1 MRGEQTSLPWL
12 AIKMTIKKPVK
23 NEENN
28 DDFESINDNDDG
40 DDNDDDNDDDDDD
53 VEETSTST
61 FLAGTHFDD
70 GLIASLQQYRL
81 QILVIFTKLG
91 S

>member
-1 MRGEQTSLPWL
+1 M
-12 AIKMTIKKPVK
+12 MIKKPVK

-28 DDFESINDNDDG
+28 DDFESIND
-40 DDNDDDNDDDDDD
+40 DNDDDDDD
-53 VEETSTST
+53 DDETST

-81 QILVIFTKLG
+81 QIIVIFTKLG

>member
-1 MRGEQTSLPWL
+1 M
-12 AIKMTIKKPVK
+12 MTKKPVK

-28 DDFESINDNDDG
+28 DDFESINDDDDDDDDD
-40 DDNDDDNDDDDDD
+40 DDNNDDDDD
-53 VEETSTST
+53 ETST

-81 QILVIFTKLG
+81 QIIVIFTKLG

>member
-1 MRGEQTSLPWL
+1 M
-12 AIKMTIKKPVK
+12 MIKKPVK

-28 DDFESINDNDDG
+28 DNFESI
-40 DDNDDDNDDDDDD
+40 NDDDDDD
-53 VEETSTST
+53 DDDDETST

-70 GLIASLQQYRL
+70 GFIASLQQYRL
-81 QILVIFTKLG
+81 QIIVIFTKLG

>member
-1 MRGEQTSLPWL
+1 M
-12 AIKMTIKKPVK
+12 MIKKPVK

-28 DDFESINDNDDG
+28 DDFESINDDDE
-40 DDNDDDNDDDDDD
+40 DDDDDD
-53 VEETSTST
+53 DDDETST

-81 QILVIFTKLG
+81 QIIVIFTKLG

>member
-1 MRGEQTSLPWL
+1 MI
-12 AIKMTIKKPVK
+12 IKPDK

-28 DDFESINDNDDG
+28 DDFESIND
-40 DDNDDDNDDDDDD
+40 DDDDDD
-53 VEETSTST
+53 HDDDDDDDETST
-61 FLAGTHFDD
+61 FLAGTYIDD

-81 QILVIFTKLG
+81 QIIVIFTTLG

>member
-1 MRGEQTSLPWL
+1 M
-12 AIKMTIKKPVK
+12 MTKKPVK

-28 DDFESINDNDDG
+28 DDFESINDDDDDDDDD
-40 DDNDDDNDDDDDD
+40 DDNNDDDDDD
-53 VEETSTST
+53 ETST

-81 QILVIFTKLG
+81 QIIVIFTKLG

>member
-1 MRGEQTSLPWL
+1 MAFVRGEQTSLPWL
-12 AIKMTIKKPVK
+12 AIKMMIKKPVK

-28 DDFESINDNDDG
+28 DDFESIS
-40 DDNDDDNDDDDDD
+40 DDDDDD
-53 VEETSTST
+53 DDDDETST

-81 QILVIFTKLG
+81 QIIVIFTKLG

>member
-1 MRGEQTSLPWL
+1 MAFVRGEQTSLPWL
-12 AIKMTIKKPVK
+12 AIKVMIKKPVK

-28 DDFESINDNDDG
+28 DDFESIND
-40 DDNDDDNDDDDDD
+40 DDDDDD
-53 VEETSTST
+53 DDDETST
-61 FLAGTHFDD
+61 FFAGTHFDD

-81 QILVIFTKLG
+81 QIIVIFTKLR

>member
-1 MRGEQTSLPWL
+1 M
-12 AIKMTIKKPVK
+12 MIKKPVK

-28 DDFESINDNDDG
+28 DDFESIND
-40 DDNDDDNDDDDDD
+40 DDDDYYDDDDDD
-53 VEETSTST
+53 DDETST

-81 QILVIFTKLG
+81 QIIVIFTKLG

>member
-1 MRGEQTSLPWL
+1 M
-12 AIKMTIKKPVK
+12 IKKPVK

-28 DDFESINDNDDG
+28 DDFESIND
-40 DDNDDDNDDDDDD
+40 DDDDDD
-53 VEETSTST
+53 DDDETST
-61 FLAGTHFDD
+61 FFAGTHFDD

-81 QILVIFTKLG
+81 QIIVIFTKLR

>member
-1 MRGEQTSLPWL
+1 M
-12 AIKMTIKKPVK
+12 MTL
-23 NEENN
+23 NQL
-28 DDFESINDNDDG
+28 
-40 DDNDDDNDDDDDD
+40 
-53 VEETSTST
+53 TMTTMMMMMMMTT

-81 QILVIFTKLG
+81 QIIVIFTKLG